1 MLEAHE
7 PSPAPSMS
15 EWLLPRIAKY
25 DPLMGLFDRSSSHVS
40 LRDHADQEGRPV
52 TEPRA
57 IDGEGPPPATS
68 GAIGVASS
76 QTFPTTLAPKPPSTA
91 ERDPADLDAAQ
102 EEPAQRAAG
111 QWAAPAPDRTINVSD
126 SDTDVSLVSNS
137 AQTQSAHALDA
148 RTAAANYPISPGV
161 HRRRRLQPQKP
172 IVFAIAGGLGVVA
185 LALTV
190 RAFGHRTSVS
200 APSASSLVSGTAVPV
215 ASAPPSPPDVP
226 SAAVA
231 VAPGADSA
239 TSPPIADPP
248 APPASAKHATPRKR
262 PVGTKARP
270 PKTTR

>member
-7 PSPAPSMS
+7 PSHTPSMS

-25 DPLMGLFDRSSSHVS
+25 DPLMGLFDRSSSHAS
-40 LRDHADQEGRPV
+40 IHDLAEQEGRPV

-57 IDGEGPPPATS
+57 IEGEGHPP
-68 GAIGVASS
+68 
-76 QTFPTTLAPKPPSTA
+76 
-91 ERDPADLDAAQ
+91 
-102 EEPAQRAAG
+102 EPAQPASG
-111 QWAAPAPDRTINVSD
+111 QLAAPARERTINISD
-126 SDTDVSLVSNS
+126 SDTDVSLVTSS

-148 RTAAANYPISPGV
+148 RTAAANYPIGPGV
-161 HRRRRLQPQKP
+161 HHRRMLQRQKP

-200 APSASSLVSGTAVPV
+200 VSSASPLVSGTEVPV
-215 ASAPPSPPDVP
+215 ASPPPSPPDVP

-231 VAPGADSA
+231 VPPGVDSA
-239 TSPPIADPP
+239 ASPPIADPP
-248 APPASAKHATPRKR
+248 APSASAKRATPRKR
-262 PVGTKARP
+262 PVGPKASP